1 MIFKRKKNIK
11 ILRIDFMS
19 VNNIKE
25 KNYFYITNCALKNR
39 IVLLKTEFLI
49 TQLIIVKLILNYS

>member
-1 MIFKRKKNIK
+1 
-11 ILRIDFMS
+11 MS